1 MIVVE
6 LVAAPAEE
14 LDGRAR
20 EGVGE
25 LEDLLDVGL
34 GDPDAGVGERS
45 VDGVGLRGGDD
56 FAEELDFWREVWGVE
71 IRGESWVLFGLWLLL
86 LLVW

>member
-20 EGVGE
+20 ERVGE

-34 GDPDAGVGERS
+34 GDPDAGVGESS
-45 VDGVGLRGGDD
+45 VDGIGLRGGDD
-56 FAEELDFWREVWGVE
+56 FAEEFDFWREVWGVE
-71 IRGESWVLFGLWLLL
+71 IRGESWALFGLLLL
-86 LLVW
+86 WL